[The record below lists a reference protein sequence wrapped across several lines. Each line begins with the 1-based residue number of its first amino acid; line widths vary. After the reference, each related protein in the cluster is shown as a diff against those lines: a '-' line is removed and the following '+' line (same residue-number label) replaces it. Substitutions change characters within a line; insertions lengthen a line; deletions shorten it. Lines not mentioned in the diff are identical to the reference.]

1 MRIQET
7 NEIMNDAKARQDE
20 VQPEPADLR
29 SRLKRLGER
38 ARTDG
43 RAWLEDNRSTV
54 GAVTAGVLATAGALL
69 LRKRRKSS
77 YKWYDPRR
85 MRS

>member
-7 NEIMNDAKARQDE
+7 NEIINDAKSRQVE
-20 VQPEPADLR
+20 VQPELTDLR
-29 SRLKRLGER
+29 SRMKRLGER

-43 RAWLEDNRSTV
+43 RAWLEQNRSTV
-54 GAVTAGVLATAGALL
+54 GAVTAGIFATAGALL
-69 LRKRRKSS
+69 LSKRRKST

>member
-7 NEIMNDAKARQDE
+7 NEIMNDAKSRQVD
-20 VQPEPADLR
+20 VQPEATDLR
-29 SRLKRLGER
+29 ARMKRLAER

-43 RAWLEDNRSTV
+43 RAWLGENRGAV

-85 MRS
+85 MR